1 MTNLIPL
8 YDVSVVKEKTTH
20 AMARLIFIPLDK
32 INSHRLNSKLSVT
45 EGRATHNVDLI
56 SYHAVSSAELSKP
69 ERIGL
74 WTLFHSP
81 VRLKCL

>member
-20 AMARLIFIPLDK
+20 AMARLIFIPLDR

-45 EGRATHNVDLI
+45 EGRAFRLLTMLI
-56 SYHAVSSAELSKP
+56 
-69 ERIGL
+69 
-74 WTLFHSP
+74 
-81 VRLKCL
+81 